1 MATATELSDQLQ
13 ELDWDLM
20 MLEDQMAYIHEQL
33 ALLQG
38 SSDCEAKED
47 ALKDLNDQLKKL
59 EETYADVQKKRKDL
73 EEELKRSGYYDEE
86 PERDYFDVGD
96 SILDW

>member
-1 MATATELSDQLQ
+1 
-13 ELDWDLM
+13 M
-20 MLEDQMAYIHEQL
+20 MLEDEMAHVHE
-33 ALLQG
+33 
-38 SSDCEAKED
+38 EIAKLKD
-47 ALKDLNDQLKKL
+47 NDPKDLNDQLKKL

>member
-1 MATATELSDQLQ
+1 MSTATATELSDQLQ

-20 MLEDQMAYIHEQL
+20 MLEDHMAYIHEEL
-33 ALLQG
+33 GKIAK
-38 SSDCEAKED
+38 DKED
-47 ALKDLNDQLKKL
+47 EVKSLTDQIKKL
-59 EETYADVQKKRKDL
+59 EETYADVLKKRKEL
-73 EEELKRSGYYDEE
+73 EEKLKRSGYYDEE

>member
-1 MATATELSDQLQ
+1 MESSLSDQLQ

-20 MLEDQMAYIHEQL
+20 MLEDEMAHVHE
-33 ALLQG
+33 
-38 SSDCEAKED
+38 EIAKLKD
-47 ALKDLNDQLKKL
+47 NDPKDLNDQLKKL